1 MGPLSRTPSPRRSAP
16 AYPGRMNVSPSSHSA
31 PATAADGA
39 LSPVEQA
46 VRAAARAAK
55 DAQPALARLHRDRKD
70 AVLLAMA
77 EALVDSAPQIVQANA
92 RDLEAADAAG
102 MAAGLCDRLALTTE
116 RVGAIAQQL
125 RDAAALPDPIG
136 EVMQGSILRN
146 GLELRQLRVPLG
158 VIGMVYE
165 ARPNV
170 TVDAAGLALKSGN
183 AVVLRGGSAALHSNT
198 ALIEVL
204 REVLAAH
211 DLPVDLVVGIDEH
224 GREGVDALMRA
235 RGLVDVL
242 IPRGG
247 AGLIQHVVT
256 HSVVPVIET
265 GTGNTHVFLDATAD
279 LDQAVDIITN
289 AKTQRIGVC
298 NALETLLVHRD
309 VAERALPLVAAPL
322 IEAGV
327 TLHVDDAAR
336 AALSVEGPGARADA
350 SIVDATEEDWDTEYL
365 SLDLAVKV
373 VDDLDEALAH
383 IRAHSTGHTES
394 ILTRDLVSQQ
404 RFLAEV
410 DSAVV
415 MANAST
421 RFSDGGEFGFGA
433 EIGISTQKLHA
444 RGPMGLTELTC
455 GKWIVVGQGHV
466 RP

>member
-1 MGPLSRTPSPRRSAP
+1 M
-16 AYPGRMNVSPSSHSA
+16 
-31 PATAADGA
+31 TAHA
-39 LSPVEQA
+39 VED
-46 VRAAARAAK
+46 AARRAK
-55 DAQPALARLHRDRKD
+55 RAQPALALLHRDTKD

-77 EALVDSAPQIVQANA
+77 DALVARAEEIVAANA

-102 MAAGLCDRLALTTE
+102 IEPGLRDRLAMDPR
-116 RVGAIAQQL
+116 RVAAVAQQL
-125 RDAAALPDPIG
+125 RDAAGLPDPIG
-136 EVMQGSILRN
+136 EVIRGSVLRN
-146 GLELRQLRVPLG
+146 GLELREVRVPLG

-198 ALIEVL
+198 ALIAVL
-204 REVLAAH
+204 RSVLAEH
-211 DLPVDLVVGIDEH
+211 DLPEDLIVGIDEH
-224 GREGVDALMRA
+224 GREGVDVLMRA
-235 RGLVDVL
+235 RGLIDVL

-247 AGLIQHVVT
+247 AGLIRRVVEN
-256 HSVVPVIET
+256 SLVPVIET
-265 GTGNTHVFLDATAD
+265 GTGKTHILVDASAD
-279 LDQAVDIITN
+279 LDQASEIVTN
-289 AKTQRIGVC
+289 SKTQRVGVC

-309 VAERALPLVAAPL
+309 VAEAALPRLASPLAAA
-322 IEAGV
+322 EV
-327 TLHVDDAAR
+327 RLHADEEAAR
-336 AALSVEGPGARADA
+336 ILAAAGTDA
-350 SIVDATEEDWDTEYL
+350 EVVPATAEDWDTEYL
-365 SLDLAVKV
+365 ALELAVKV
-373 VDDLDEALAH
+373 VADLDEALEH

-394 ILTRDLVSQQ
+394 ILTRDLRSQQ

-444 RGPMGLTELTC
+444 RGPMGLVEMTT
-455 GKWIVVGQGHV
+455 GKWLVIGQGQV

>member
-1 MGPLSRTPSPRRSAP
+1 MSIQEQTPVTDPLTDT
-16 AYPGRMNVSPSSHSA
+16 
-31 PATAADGA
+31 ATAPEPAAPQG
-39 LSPVEQA
+39 VREA
-46 VRAAARAAK
+46 VLAAASAAR
-55 DAQPALARLHRDRKD
+55 DAQPALARLTRDRKD

-77 EALVDSAPQIVQANA
+77 EALVARADEIVAANA
-92 RDLEAADAAG
+92 RDIEAADAAG
-102 MAAGLCDRLALTTE
+102 IEAGLRDRLLLTPE
-116 RVGAIAQQL
+116 RVGSIAQQL
-125 RDAAALPDPIG
+125 RDAAALPDPVG
-136 EVMQGSILRN
+136 EVVRGSILRN
-146 GLELRQLRVPLG
+146 GLELRQMRVPIG

-198 ALIEVL
+198 ALIAVL
-204 REVLAAH
+204 RSVLAEQG
-211 DLPVDLVVGIDEH
+211 LPEDLVIGIDAH
-224 GREGVDALMRA
+224 GRDGVGVLMTA

-247 AGLIQHVVT
+247 AGLIARVVENST
-256 HSVVPVIET
+256 VPVIET
-265 GTGNTHVFLDATAD
+265 GTGNTHILVDASAD
-279 LDQAVDIITN
+279 LEAAADIVVN

-309 VAERALPLVAAPL
+309 IAERALPLLAERLAAKD
-322 IEAGV
+322 V
-327 TLHVDDAAR
+327 TLHADAAAEEIL
-336 AALSVEGPGARADA
+336 AAAGTPAR
-350 SIVDATEEDWDTEYL
+350 VVPATSEDWETEYL

-373 VDDLDEALAH
+373 VEDLDEALAH

-394 ILTRDLVSQQ
+394 ILTRDLESQR

-444 RGPMGLTELTC
+444 RGPMGLPEMTTT
-455 GKWIVVGQGHV
+455 KWIVVGQGHV

>member
-1 MGPLSRTPSPRRSAP
+1 M
-16 AYPGRMNVSPSSHSA
+16 
-31 PATAADGA
+31 D
-39 LSPVEQA
+39 SPVTTA
-46 VRAAARAAK
+46 VLAAARAAK
-55 DAQPALARLHRDRKD
+55 DAQPALARLHRGAKD
-70 AVLLAMA
+70 QLLRAMA
-77 EALVDSAPQIVQANA
+77 EALVERAEEIVAANA
-92 RDLEAADAAG
+92 RDLAAADAAG
-102 MAAGLCDRLALTTE
+102 MAPGLRDRLALDVE
-116 RVGAIAQQL
+116 RVATIAEQL

-136 EVMQGSILRN
+136 EVIRGSVLDN
-146 GLELRQLRVPLG
+146 GLELREVRVPMG

-170 TVDAAGLALKSGN
+170 TVDAAGLALKAGS

-198 ALIEVL
+198 ALIGVL

-211 DLPVDLVVGIDEH
+211 GLPADLIVGIDEH
-224 GREGVDALMRA
+224 GRDGVDVLMRA

-247 AGLIQHVVT
+247 AGLIHRVVE
-256 HSVVPVIET
+256 HSQVPVIET
-265 GTGNTHVFLDATAD
+265 GTGKTHVLVDASAD
-279 LDQAVDIITN
+279 LEQAVDIVAN
-289 AKTQRIGVC
+289 AKLQRIGVC

-309 VAERALPLVAAPL
+309 IAPQALPRIAVPL
-322 IEAGV
+322 AEAGV
-327 TLHVDDAAR
+327 RLHADER
-336 AALSVEGPGARADA
+336 AAALLPSGLDVVPATGA
-350 SIVDATEEDWDTEYL
+350 DWDTEYL
-365 SLDLAVKV
+365 ALELAVAV
-373 VDDLDEALAH
+373 VDDIDAALDH

-394 ILTRDLVSQQ
+394 ILTRDLSSQQ

-444 RGPMGLTELTC
+444 RGPMGLREITAS
-455 GKWIVVGQGHV
+455 KWLVVGQGHV